1 MLLTGPPIGSIEQ
14 VREVIQFY
22 CVRWMI
28 EVFFRT
34 LKSGCRV
41 EGRLFEQTDRLLPCL
56 AVYLIVTWRT
66 LYVCRLGREFPE
78 ISCEAVF
85 EPSEW
90 KSVYRIVRGETPRVW
105 PDFMAVL
112 THGLV
117 RGSNRL
123 TIDGFVRGSPGPSWP
138 VRCQGSSG
146 DLCL

>member
-1 MLLTGPPIGSIEQ
+1 MDRQYDSDLTNEQWKIICKLL
-14 VREVIQFY
+14 
-22 CVRWMI
+22 
-28 EVFFRT
+28 
-34 LKSGCRV
+34 
-41 EGRLFEQTDRLLPCL
+41 
-56 AVYLIVTWRT
+56 
-66 LYVCRLGREFPE
+66 
-78 ISCEAVF
+78 
-85 EPSEW
+85 
-90 KSVYRIVRGETPRVW
+90 RVW